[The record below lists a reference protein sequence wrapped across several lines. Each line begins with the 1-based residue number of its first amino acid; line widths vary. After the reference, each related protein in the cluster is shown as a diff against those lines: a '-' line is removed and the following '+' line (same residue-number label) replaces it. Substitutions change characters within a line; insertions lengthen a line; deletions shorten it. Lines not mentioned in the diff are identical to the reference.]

1 MKLFGKNIS
10 LGLFLFMLYVC
21 PLCNFLQEA
30 FFATTNVF
38 SAFYIIL
45 TAFLLFKGGKINSLH
60 GGGILCLFLL
70 VIICLMGFSGE
81 WLAVMQSVF
90 LLIYLRSK
98 SMSKVS
104 DVAHLSIIFL
114 IIGVLCAASCI
125 LELIDFPLYASLVFP
140 LYKNEIRET
149 IQSLYLGG
157 HMCGITSQTANA
169 AGVILNGFYV
179 LVVFKPSSIAKRWRI
194 IFFVLLVIGLFLTG
208 KRAHLF
214 FGLAIWLSSF
224 IITSSNKNR
233 IKNFILIVVSLV
245 ISIPILVSIAPKL
258 GQENVLSKIIFSF
271 QNVSKDKEE
280 VLNGREYLY
289 DMAWKQVE
297 EAPFTGHG
305 WGSFKK
311 NVDYHGGATDVHNVY
326 LQLWAEN
333 GIFVLLLFIVMLL
346 ALITKTITLAR
357 YYGLL
362 GNKYKDITD
371 MLRFSFCI
379 QGFFIMYCFTGNCLY
394 NIDFFSMYILAVS
407 IMLAVKNKKI
417 LIKRNHE
424 EIIYNYD

>member
-45 TAFLLFKGGKINSLH
+45 TAFLLFKGGKINSLY
-60 GGGILCLFLL
+60 GGGILYLFLL

-98 SMSKVS
+98 SMAKVF
-104 DVAHLSIIFL
+104 DVAHLSIIFV
-114 IIGVLCAASCI
+114 IIGVLCAVSCI
-125 LELIDFPLYASLVFP
+125 LELINFPLYASLVFP
-140 LYKNEIRET
+140 FYKSEVRDT
-149 IQSLYLGG
+149 IQTLYSGAD
-157 HMCGITSQTANA
+157 MCGIMAQTSHA

-179 LVVFKPSSIAKRWRI
+179 LMVLKNGSIAKKWRTL
-194 IFFVLLVIGLFLTG
+194 FSVLFIIGLFLTG

-214 FGLAIWLSSF
+214 FGLVIWLSSY
-224 IITSSNKNR
+224 IITSSNKKR
-233 IKNFILIVVSLV
+233 IKNFIVVAISV
-245 ISIPILVSIAPKL
+245 IITIPILVSIAPKL
-258 GQENVLSKIIFSF
+258 GQDNVLSKIIFSF
-271 QNVSKDKEE
+271 QNVSKDKED
-280 VLNGREYLY
+280 VLHGRDYLY
-289 DMAWKQVE
+289 EMAWQKVE

-311 NVDYHGGATDVHNVY
+311 TVDYRGGATDVHNVY

-346 ALITKTITLAR
+346 SLITKTIKLAR
-357 YYGLL
+357 FYGQF
-362 GNKYKDITD
+362 GNKYKDIAD

-379 QGFFIMYCFTGNCLY
+379 QGFFILYCLTGNCLY

-407 IMLAVKNKKI
+407 IMLAIKNKKS
-417 LIKRNHE
+417 LI
-424 EIIYNYD
+424 EIKS